1 MAISS
6 LDDNGHLVFE
16 NYVCETTHL
25 SQEKEAGTISLS
37 GVDIF
42 SDKEVKLSRPAIVM
56 LDVPNVTHI
65 EYAFRKYTSVREE
78 SK

>member
-1 MAISS
+1 MS
-6 LDDNGHLVFE
+6 L
-16 NYVCETTHL
+16 T
-25 SQEKEAGTISLS
+25 

-56 LDVPNVTHI
+56 VDVPNITHI
-65 EYAFRKYTSVREE
+65 EYTFHKYTSVREE